1 MENVLESVLED
12 AKQTTETPA
21 EVVTTTEAN
30 PLDLDFSEYEDET
43 EEDTDNVESDEEETG
58 DTITS
63 LGDKEGNAFA
73 SMRVQ
78 NKEYKKQIEELDAIA
93 KANGLKDYKE
103 FLDKAKENSIAKKAK
118 EEGISVELAKK
129 LEDIDSKFEEM
140 NSKEE
145 QSKVEAKEAKLASTL
160 NSFVKTNSLDKVA
173 IDKLSNDLNK
183 DGFTIQ
189 SLMEMPES
197 AVLKLF
203 SAYTN
208 LGVQK
213 ILDKKSSISQE
224 MPVKQTSKIDGASV
238 NSKLD
243 DFVKEILGKK

>member
-12 AKQTTETPA
+12 TKTTTETPD
-21 EVVTTTEAN
+21 EVATTTEEN
-30 PLDLDFSEYEDET
+30 PLDIDFSEYEDDN
-43 EEDTDNVESDEEETG
+43 EEDTNNVESEDDSENV
-58 DTITS
+58 ITS

-73 SMRVQ
+73 SMRIQ
-78 NKEYKKQIEELDAIA
+78 NKEYKKQIEDLDAIA

-103 FLDKAKENSIAKKAK
+103 FLEKAKENSIAKKAN
-118 EEGISVELAKK
+118 EDGISVELAKK
-129 LEDIDSKFEEM
+129 IEDIDSKLEEI

-145 QSKVEAKEAKLASTL
+145 QAKIEAKESKLASTL
-160 NSFVKTNSLDKVA
+160 NSFVKTNSLDKIA

-224 MPVKQTSKIDGASV
+224 MPIKQTSKIDGASV

>member
-12 AKQTTETPA
+12 TKTQTETPA

-30 PLDLDFSEYEDET
+30 PLDLDFSEYEDDN
-43 EEDTDNVESDEEETG
+43 EEDTDNVESEEDSENV
-58 DTITS
+58 ITS

-73 SMRVQ
+73 SMRIQ
-78 NKEYKKQIEELDAIA
+78 NKEYKKQIEDLDAIA

-103 FLDKAKENSIAKKAK
+103 FLEKAKENSIAKKAK
-118 EEGISVELAKK
+118 EDGISVELAKK
-129 LEDIDSKFEEM
+129 LEDIDSKLEKI

-145 QSKVEAKEAKLASTL
+145 QAKIEAKESKLASTL
-160 NSFVKTNSLDKVA
+160 NSFVKANSLDKIA

-224 MPVKQTSKIDGASV
+224 MPIKQTSKIDGASV